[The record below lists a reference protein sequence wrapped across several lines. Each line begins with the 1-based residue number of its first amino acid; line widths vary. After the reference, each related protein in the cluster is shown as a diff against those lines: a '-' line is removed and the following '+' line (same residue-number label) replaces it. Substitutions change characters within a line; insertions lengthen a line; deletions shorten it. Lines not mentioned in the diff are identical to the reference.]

1 MEPNPF
7 AAWLRA
13 GYRARFRFRGQS
25 LTELTIALGIAG
37 ILAATATPAMQ
48 NIVYEQRL
56 TTYVNE
62 LFGDLQLARSE
73 AIRRVAQVTLCK
85 SSDGATCSTTSNW
98 QSGWIVYADSNGNEA
113 VDSGE
118 TIIKAHQALEN
129 GATLRYGTSYDY
141 VYYKSDGTAWPNA
154 TFTFCDA
161 RGANYAKAII
171 VSNSGR
177 ARISSEASDGGSLS
191 CS

>member
-1 MEPNPF
+1 MVL
-7 AAWLRA
+7 A
-13 GYRARFRFRGQS
+13 
-25 LTELTIALGIAG
+25 IAG

-56 TTYVNE
+56 TAHVNE

-73 AIRRVAQVTLCK
+73 AIKRVAQVTLCK
-85 SSDGATCSTTSNW
+85 SSDGTACSTTSNW
-98 QSGWIVYADSNGNEA
+98 QTGWIVFADTNGNEA

-118 TIIKAHQALEN
+118 TIIKVHQALES
-129 GATLRYGTSYDY
+129 GVTLRYGSSYDY

-154 TFTFCDA
+154 TFTFCDTRGVTNA
-161 RGANYAKAII
+161 RAII
-171 VSNSGR
+171 VSNTGR
-177 ARISSEASDGGSLS
+177 ARVSSEASDGGSLS

>member
-1 MEPNPF
+1 M
-7 AAWLRA
+7 
-13 GYRARFRFRGQS
+13 
-25 LTELTIALGIAG
+25 ALAIAG

-48 NIVYEQRL
+48 NLVYEQRL

-73 AIRRVAQVTLCK
+73 AIKRVTQTTLCK
-85 SSDGATCSTTSNW
+85 SSDGTACSTTSNW
-98 QSGWIVYADSNGNEA
+98 QSGWIVFVDSNGNES

-118 TIIKAHQALEN
+118 TIIKVHQALES
-129 GATLRYGTSYDY
+129 GVTLRYGTSQDY

-154 TFTFCDA
+154 TFTFCDT
-161 RGANYAKAII
+161 RGASYAKAII
-171 VSNSGR
+171 VSNTGR
-177 ARISSEASDGGSLS
+177 ARTSTKSSSGGTLE